1 ADFDTVIE
9 LIQNTVVP
17 DSWEEWGGLG
27 TIEPFPTGVLVDLRS
42 APGMLEEA
50 TLASAER
57 PTRPT
62 MMASPIPLRPSPRRC
77 VSLKELERQMQIRW
91 AMGLRPTRSMEA
103 LAGLYRIDQIYI
115 DREN

>member
-1 ADFDTVIE
+1 
-9 LIQNTVVP
+9 
-17 DSWEEWGGLG
+17 
-27 TIEPFPTGVLVDLRS
+27 PTGVLVDLRS

-115 DREN
+115 DRENRDVLIIGPAAPWRWDEEGRPRQ